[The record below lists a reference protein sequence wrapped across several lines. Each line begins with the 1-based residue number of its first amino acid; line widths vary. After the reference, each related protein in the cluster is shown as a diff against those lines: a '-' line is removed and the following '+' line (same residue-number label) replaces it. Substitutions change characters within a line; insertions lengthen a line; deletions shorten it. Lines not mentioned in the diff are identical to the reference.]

1 MADPRGGWTTVDSLR
16 PGAVF
21 VRRDGSVWT
30 RGFYRDAA
38 GREADCLPHAHPF
51 AASTLPADTPARPLD
66 VPALARENA
75 DLRAMVAD
83 LWEESRAFAAG
94 VEVGRGEALA
104 ALQELSPQSVSHSGT
119 ALISRTLV
127 TVLDAVRC
135 GTALFLQHAAAL
147 FRAAPI
153 TEVRLGDVRPSRSW
167 NEGRHSHVWT
177 WWSPGNGPA
186 ASQVPA
192 AVWRN
197 LVPPRDAYPMP
208 WHRISVKDYPSPEA
222 AHAALSAACTR
233 YGRSLAGLPALAP
246 A

>member
-1 MADPRGGWTTVDSLR
+1 VTHE
-16 PGAVF
+16 
-21 VRRDGSVWT
+21 
-30 RGFYRDAA
+30 
-38 GREADCLPHAHPF
+38 EAF
-51 AASTLPADTPARPLD
+51 
-66 VPALARENA
+66 
-75 DLRAMVAD
+75 LRAVCEAPDDPVPRLVYAD
-83 LWEESRAFAAG
+83 WLEEHGGGTTPHLIRLFRDRPPRRREPLWVSGSPAG
-94 VEVGRGEALA
+94 LPDGFEVGYHCGF
-104 ALQELSPQSVSHSGT
+104 V
-119 ALISRTLV
+119 
-127 TVLDAVRC
+127 DAVRC

-197 LVPPRDAYPMP
+197 LVPPRGADPMP

>member
-1 MADPRGGWTTVDSLR
+1 VTHEGVFLADILADPGDDFPRLAFADYLEETGADPVRAEFIRVQLRLADPTMGPCACFPSRWPGRVYECRGCALR
-16 PGAVF
+16 RREYELRGDERFPSWCPRAVADAVMASTYRRGFVGAV
-21 VRRDGSVWT
+21 
-30 RGFYRDAA
+30 
-38 GREADCLPHAHPF
+38 
-51 AASTLPADTPARPLD
+51 TLPTAAF
-66 VPALARENA
+66 LA
-75 DLRAMVAD
+75 
-83 LWEESRAFAAG
+83 
-94 VEVGRGEALA
+94 
-104 ALQELSPQSVSHSGT
+104 
-119 ALISRTLV
+119 
-127 TVLDAVRC
+127 
-135 GTALFLQHAAAL
+135 HAAAL

-153 TEVRLGDVRPSRSW
+153 TGVRLEDVRPSRSW

-197 LVPPRDAYPMP
+197 LVPPRDADPMP

>member
-104 ALQELSPQSVSHSGT
+104 ALQELSPQSVTHSGT

-127 TVLDAVRC
+127 TALDAVR
-135 GTALFLQHAAAL
+135 AL
-147 FRAAPI
+147 
-153 TEVRLGDVRPSRSW
+153 
-167 NEGRHSHVWT
+167 
-177 WWSPGNGPA
+177 GPA
-186 ASQVPA
+186 RPPLRPHALEAEVERLREALRGLVDGISRDGPASEVGPKTPCLVDIA
-192 AVWRN
+192 AVW
-197 LVPPRDAYPMP
+197 
-208 WHRISVKDYPSPEA
+208 A
-222 AHAALSAACTR
+222 AVAALGDDA
-233 YGRSLAGLPALAP
+233 
-246 A
+246 